1 MRRKKTWPCK
11 LMMFFLTF
19 ALAVPLGPISALAA
33 AKINHT
39 PPAENYIPGFRI
51 NLDVEIQNSEDLLAA
66 RCYFKTKQDKNFAF
80 TDLFDQGDGK
90 YKAVL
95 PAPWVNSEAVEYLF
109 VTVDPEK
116 KVTRSDLFV
125 IEEGET
131 EEATAWKDAGDVE
144 QVRLDKAQEAAENY
158 EVVSQQLKA
167 NHGNRLP
174 DYQSVQSTDTLTVQT
189 ELSKEAVP
197 LNGFYDKAVVTEV
210 ADSSKYG
217 FMAKGLYT
225 AEQAAAA
232 EAAGISVASGGMSTL
247 TKVGIGVLAVGAAGG
262 AIAAADSGSSS
273 SHSSSAAEELTPQT
287 ILGTWNLSGQ
297 NTVGSTATGTFTFN
311 SNGRFTADTTEKI
324 GDNDA
329 ADYYY
334 EGDWSLDGTELTLA
348 YDLGAEYIGQASG
361 DSKNFSMTA
370 TNQSYPWTLNFSR

>member
-1 MRRKKTWPCK
+1 
-11 LMMFFLTF
+11 
-19 ALAVPLGPISALAA
+19 
-33 AKINHT
+33 
-39 PPAENYIPGFRI
+39 
-51 NLDVEIQNSEDLLAA
+51 
-66 RCYFKTKQDKNFAF
+66 
-80 TDLFDQGDGK
+80 
-90 YKAVL
+90 
-95 PAPWVNSEAVEYLF
+95 
-109 VTVDPEK
+109 
-116 KVTRSDLFV
+116 
-125 IEEGET
+125 
-131 EEATAWKDAGDVE
+131 
-144 QVRLDKAQEAAENY
+144 
-158 EVVSQQLKA
+158 
-167 NHGNRLP
+167 
-174 DYQSVQSTDTLTVQT
+174 
-189 ELSKEAVP
+189 
-197 LNGFYDKAVVTEV
+197 
-210 ADSSKYG
+210 
-217 FMAKGLYT
+217 MAKGLYT